1 MARHAGDA
9 VTDGT
14 MYLWKGFVSLILGAY
29 FEKRMAWY
37 PVVRPLLLIWHACAG
52 PSKLT
57 AGFWACAGAPEAAAQ
72 HPRACKSD
80 LSSQPDSAALPD
92 VPCDVI

>member
-1 MARHAGDA
+1 MACHAGNA

-37 PVVRPLLLIWHACAG
+37 PVVRPL
-52 PSKLT
+52 
-57 AGFWACAGAPEAAAQ
+57 
-72 HPRACKSD
+72 
-80 LSSQPDSAALPD
+80 SQL
-92 VPCDVI
+92 